1 MRELEITP
9 KRSGSRGVPPTVPR
23 GANPPISRTS
33 GPACTDSSEVGNQA
47 LARAGSGGGG
57 GGGGE
62 DLTNLGGGR
71 SGSSLGEKR
80 RGEGNGEK
88 AKEQALFY
96 PAWHV
101 RFSTWEIISD
111 AALHRSACPSTTA
124 RASDRLGGIP
134 ACTTPRAS

>member
-33 GPACTDSSEVGNQA
+33 GPACADSNEVGNQT
-47 LARAGSGGGG
+47 LARARCGGGG
-57 GGGGE
+57 GK

-88 AKEQALFY
+88 AKVQGLFY

-111 AALHRSACPSTTA
+111 AALLRSACPSTTA
-124 RASDRLGGIP
+124 RASERLRGIP